1 LIGMGLSKFLH
12 QALPRVWQR
21 RGPIAWAL
29 RPVAAIYGALMVLRR
44 RAYAAGLFKTRRVP
58 ALVIVVGNVVAG
70 GAGKTPV
77 TIALAKHLNSKGLQ
91 VGVISR
97 GHGRKTR
104 DARAVMHD
112 SHPLDVGDEPL
123 LIHQATGVPVWV
135 ARTRADAALGLLQ
148 AHPEVQV
155 LICDDGLQ
163 HLALARDLE
172 ICVIDERGTGNGWLL
187 PAGPLREA
195 WPRRVDWVLHTGP
208 SPSATGAGDRLTPQ
222 YMATRRL
229 ADHAITA
236 TGQRI
241 TLTELSQRPLHAVA
255 GLARPEAFFQML
267 RQSGLSLATTTA
279 LPDHHDYQDWQARPD
294 LTWLCT
300 EKDAAKLW
308 PHEPGALAVPL
319 VVTPENSFWAALD
332 ARLDDLLQR

>member
-1 LIGMGLSKFLH
+1 MGLSNFLY
-12 QALPRVWQR
+12 QALPRIWLK
-21 RGPIAWAL
+21 RGPFAWAL
-29 RPVAAIYGALMVLRR
+29 RPLAALYGTLMALRR
-44 RAYAAGLFKTRRVP
+44 MAFAWGLFKTRRVP

-77 TIALAKHLNSKGLQ
+77 TIALAKHLRSMGLQ

-104 DARAVMHD
+104 DPRAVMHD

-135 ARTRADAALGLLQ
+135 ARARADAALGLLQ
-148 AHPEVQV
+148 AHPQVQV

-172 ICVIDERGTGNGWLL
+172 ICVMDERGTGNGWLL
-187 PAGPLREA
+187 PAGPLREE
-195 WPRRVDWVLHTGP
+195 WPRPVDWVLQTGP
-208 SPSATGAGDRLTPQ
+208 TRSAAPTDDHLPGQ
-222 YMATRRL
+222 YQATRRL
-229 ADHAITA
+229 ANHAITS

-241 TLTELSQRPLHAVA
+241 ALTELSQRPLHAVA

-267 RQSGLSLATTTA
+267 RQSGLRLTTTTA
-279 LPDHHDYQDWQARPD
+279 LPDHHDFQDWQARPD

-319 VVTPENSFWAALD
+319 VVTPENGFWAALD
-332 ARLDDLLQR
+332 TRLNALLQR